1 MLTKAATQALI
12 KPSNALITQIGTCCG
27 MSLPQCLE
35 KAACQLSSGK
45 GCPKEL
51 PKVACNELGTVPLG
65 ASLKPI
71 SKFTP
76 GARAPRVTASSGC
89 EEKEDEK
96 AWPFYGFHV

>member
-1 MLTKAATQALI
+1 
-12 KPSNALITQIGTCCG
+12 

-35 KAACQLSSGK
+35 KAACQLRSGE
-45 GCPKEL
+45 GCAQEL
-51 PKVACNELGTVPLG
+51 QRVACNELATVPLV

-76 GARAPRVTASSGC
+76 GARASRVTASSGC

-96 AWPFYGFHV
+96 AWPFFGFHV